1 MKTGAYWKKTTSK
14 ISFIEKK
21 NDGNENKRKKKNIYA
36 ENRELAL
43 YTMTTAALQ
52 GSAFEPYSQWK
63 PLYIFFDRSAIV
75 AFHYITFTSNN
86 NIHL

>member
-1 MKTGAYWKKTTSK
+1 MPIEKKTTSK
-14 ISFIEKK
+14 ISLIEKK

-52 GSAFEPYSQWK
+52 GSAFEPNFSVET
-63 PLYIFFDRSAIV
+63 PVYIFW
-75 AFHYITFTSNN
+75 
-86 NIHL
+86 